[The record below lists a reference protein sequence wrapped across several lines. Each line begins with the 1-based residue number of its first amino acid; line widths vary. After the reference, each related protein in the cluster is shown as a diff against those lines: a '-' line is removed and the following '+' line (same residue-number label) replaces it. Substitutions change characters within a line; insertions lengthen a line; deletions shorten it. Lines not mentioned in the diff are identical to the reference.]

1 MTVPE
6 FEGFRLPAENAVPD
20 LNVLTGAKGAAEH
33 TTVDQI
39 FAALEA
45 SGHRAYDVSRGREG
59 ELPEEDERER
69 A

>member
-45 SGHRAYDVSRGREG
+45 SGHRAYDVARGREG
-59 ELPEEDERER
+59 DGEDGRER